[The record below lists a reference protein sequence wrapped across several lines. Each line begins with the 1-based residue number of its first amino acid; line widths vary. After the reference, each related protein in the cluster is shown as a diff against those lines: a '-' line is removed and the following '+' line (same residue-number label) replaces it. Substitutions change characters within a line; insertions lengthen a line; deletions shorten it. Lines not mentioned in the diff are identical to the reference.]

1 VFLQVLTS
9 IFSQPQIPQRL
20 LCAMAHFYRCA
31 IRARNNSG
39 VLTEAWSAHQQ
50 TCTRVL
56 TERMEDIKMK
66 GTHWNLCLI
75 TASESLLSN
84 RQNISVSVRN
94 MLKIKSN
101 HTTSVVLIVPI
112 SSSLSKGPQGTVVAS
127 GEKYSRSPVTL

>member
-84 RQNISVSVRN
+84 KQNISVSVRN

-101 HTTSVVLIVPI
+101 HTTSVVPG
-112 SSSLSKGPQGTVVAS
+112 SNRPSKKLFEQGTTRHS
-127 GEKYSRSPVTL
+127 GCQW